1 MQIQWTREEDSNVP
15 VRPEGY
21 KQVTEGKV
29 LKPECETRCE
39 NIDRTCNPKESHLLW
54 SVRTSTCSS
63 KEGQEVS
70 VPSFREI

>member
-1 MQIQWTREEDSNVP
+1 MQIQQTREEDSNVP

-39 NIDRTCNPKESHLLW
+39 NIDRTCNPKESHLL
-54 SVRTSTCSS
+54 
-63 KEGQEVS
+63 
-70 VPSFREI
+70 